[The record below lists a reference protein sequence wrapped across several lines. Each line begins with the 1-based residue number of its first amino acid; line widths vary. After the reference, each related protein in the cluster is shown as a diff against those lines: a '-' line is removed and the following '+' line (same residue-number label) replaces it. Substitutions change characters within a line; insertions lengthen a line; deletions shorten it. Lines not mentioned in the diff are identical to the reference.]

1 MQAPGIWKESWR
13 AAKPIVAWRQ
23 KRLFDDTKEAEKI
36 LHTFSALRPAQIAT
50 MLLPAVFHSS
60 LDRLLQE
67 LPSTAVELPEV
78 NSKCR
83 AAIAK
88 IVQIARHSPSD
99 FVDYK
104 VSHTIF
110 VVWCNRSLRLM
121 ICLFTGVAPP
131 AETGW
136 SAFVAVQVAETQ
148 DDWSRRLGRSGW
160 FRRSS
165 FDW

>member
-1 MQAPGIWKESWR
+1 MSPPLGRLSARMQAPGIWKESWR

-104 VSHTIF
+104 VFPHYFLF
-110 VVWCNRSLRLM
+110 V
-121 ICLFTGVAPP
+121 
-131 AETGW
+131 
-136 SAFVAVQVAETQ
+136 
-148 DDWSRRLGRSGW
+148 
-160 FRRSS
+160 
-165 FDW
+165 